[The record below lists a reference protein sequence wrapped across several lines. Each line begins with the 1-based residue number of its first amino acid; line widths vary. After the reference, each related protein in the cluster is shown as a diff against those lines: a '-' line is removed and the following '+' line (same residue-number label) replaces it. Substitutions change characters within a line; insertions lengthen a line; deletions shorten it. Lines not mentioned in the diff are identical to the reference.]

1 MSYAHLHSHRM
12 FHVPAITNSL
22 VSHLYVSAIPSAFM
36 AYDSSATDYDSVLEL
51 AQSNSSYATI
61 DSDALQY
68 FAARKSL
75 RARPSRKH

>member
-1 MSYAHLHSHRM
+1 MYLPSQIVSSPTCM
-12 FHVPAITNSL
+12 FHHFLS
-22 VSHLYVSAIPSAFM
+22 FM

-51 AQSNSSYATI
+51 AQSNSSCATI